1 MREVQTHDI
10 ILIREVLGHVNR
22 SRPRFITFRA
32 SRSGIRP
39 GKLTAVRFQ
48 IETSLEKT
56 TKGGTFIDSLDEHY
70 SIQYIDLIIAHTG
83 RTPTLTLLVAC
94 HRHVKA

>member
-1 MREVQTHDI
+1 MVQTHII
-10 ILIREVLGHVNR
+10 ILIREALGHVNR

-70 SIQYIDLIIAHTG
+70 SIDLIIAHTS